1 MAVRDSATR
10 REMPPALREAIE
22 QGELSQQQ
30 LRELI
35 EFEAEDLGLSFDEA
49 VRRARE
55 GTLPK
60 TVAGMD
66 LELLVQALAD

>member
-60 TVAGMD
+60 TVVGMD

>member
-60 TVAGMD
+60 TEVGMD
-66 LELLVQALAD
+66 LELLVQILAD

>member
-35 EFEAEDLGLSFDEA
+35 EFEAEDLGLSSDEA

-60 TVAGMD
+60 TEVGMD